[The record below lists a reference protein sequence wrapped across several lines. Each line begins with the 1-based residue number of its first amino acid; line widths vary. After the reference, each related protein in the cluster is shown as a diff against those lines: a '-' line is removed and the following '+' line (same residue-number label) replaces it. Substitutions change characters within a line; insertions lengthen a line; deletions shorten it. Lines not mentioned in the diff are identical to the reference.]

1 MFVLIYIVVTFNH
14 AGDHDLSILYTLQ
27 AINITLIIFMN
38 YIPKNKEYICS
49 KSEKGVMFLEKIQ
62 KNDLKDRK
70 KN

>member
-38 YIPKNKEYICS
+38 YIPKNKEYIFC
-49 KSEKGVMFLEKIQ
+49 KS
-62 KNDLKDRK
+62 
-70 KN
+70 

>member
-49 KSEKGVMFLEKIQ
+49 KS
-62 KNDLKDRK
+62 
-70 KN
+70 